1 MGRLE
6 GEGWGNGARKV
17 SKAYYCGGVIQ
28 TWRRGSLLVR
38 QSATRVSFRRNR
50 RSWWRRRRRRRSAP
64 SPTGR
69 LAAALADPAVRSPG
83 CHGRILT
90 LIIFTDFG
98 PFLPPRTWYH
108 GQEDQPRATGPSAR
122 RGELGMRGFP

>member
-1 MGRLE
+1 M
-6 GEGWGNGARKV
+6 
-17 SKAYYCGGVIQ
+17 
-28 TWRRGSLLVR
+28 
-38 QSATRVSFRRNR
+38 
-50 RSWWRRRRRRRSAP
+50 RRRTAP

-122 RGELGMRGFP
+122 RGELGMRGFL